1 MKITDLEQ
9 FAYTQI
15 IRPYWPEL
23 SKHVTPKNA
32 IPIALELLT
41 TPPGEGKIDTN
52 PSGRAT
58 LALARLKRIG
68 VQFPPYIQHPLV
80 TLVEKGIEITVCA

>member
-32 IPIALELLT
+32 IPIAIELLT
-41 TPPGEGKIDTN
+41 TPKNDGVTDARPA
-52 PSGRAT
+52 GRAA
-58 LALARLKRIG
+58 LALARLQRIG
-68 VQFPPYIQHPLV
+68 VHFPPYVQHQLV
-80 TLVEKGIEITVCA
+80 SLIETELQ